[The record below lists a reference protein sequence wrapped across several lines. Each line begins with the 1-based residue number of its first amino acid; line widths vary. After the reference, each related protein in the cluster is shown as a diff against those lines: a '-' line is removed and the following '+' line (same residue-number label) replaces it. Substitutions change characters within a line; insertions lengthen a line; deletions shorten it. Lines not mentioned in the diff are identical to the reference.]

1 MFSDLILKYSSCFI
15 IQIKQKNT
23 VSPLLVYA
31 DLMGSGDSRNIE
43 TAEIILNNK
52 LQSHPFYR
60 IIAGNLLTLR
70 DTIHTL

>member
-1 MFSDLILKYSSCFI
+1 
-15 IQIKQKNT
+15 
-23 VSPLLVYA
+23 
-31 DLMGSGDSRNIE
+31 MGSGDSRNIE